1 MADQVLSRT
10 LNQKFDT
17 VFEEVTHQE
26 TLNLLNRN
34 DLKLFCLD
42 IETNQFNYDPLVEF
56 LEDNLG
62 MYVFSRAE
70 LDELV
75 DAGKDRT
82 VAQMCIRDRDIRV
95 TDRASSFTN
104 IVISI
109 RTINMGEHGH

>member
-82 VAQMCIRDRDIRV
+82 VALDKDWQSRRKGNRK
-95 TDRASSFTN
+95 
-104 IVISI
+104 
-109 RTINMGEHGH
+109 